1 MQSIRRDISADYYG
15 IINSDILIS
24 DRIFL
29 VMDQIDAMVQRGT
42 LKPIVVERTLLIG
55 REDSRASCA
64 TFTRSICWRLQR
76 SSRDCRLLRI
86 GDSSSR

>member
-1 MQSIRRDISADYYG
+1 MASIRRDISADYYG

-29 VMDQIDAMVQRGT
+29 VMDQIDAMVQRGA

-55 REDSRASCA
+55 RGGSQGSCE
-64 TFTRSICWRLQR
+64 TFTRSIC
-76 SSRDCRLLRI
+76 
-86 GDSSSR
+86 